1 MLTNTTMVLSAA
13 ILFGLAVPADAKQRP
28 VHHQAGYGYALGI
41 PDGVGAAAV
50 QPFTPEE
57 KALFDRASRSSPL

>member
-13 ILFGLAVPADAKQRP
+13 ILFGLAVPADAKQLP
-28 VHHQAGYGYALGI
+28 VHHPAGYGYALGT
-41 PDGVGAAAV
+41 PSGVGAPAV

-57 KALFDRASRSSPL
+57 KELFDRASRSSPL

>member
-13 ILFGLAVPADAKQRP
+13 ILFGLAMPADAKQRP
-28 VHHQAGYGYALGI
+28 VHDQAGYGYGLGI
-41 PDGVGAAAV
+41 SSDVGAPAV